1 MKVVEETYGQREE
14 RLRREKEQLEAQL
27 LSQSQDAER
36 ARADLVAQHKQRV
49 ATLEQQSAQE
59 LERLRELQR

>member
-1 MKVVEETYGQREE
+1 MVEETYGQREE

>member
-1 MKVVEETYGQREE
+1 VKVVEETYGQREE

-27 LSQSQDAER
+27 LSQSQDGER
-36 ARADLVAQHKQRV
+36 ARAELVAQHKQRV

>member
-1 MKVVEETYGQREE
+1 MVEETYGQREE

-36 ARADLVAQHKQRV
+36 ARAELVAQHKQRV

>member
-14 RLRREKEQLEAQL
+14 RLRREKEQLAAQL

-36 ARADLVAQHKQRV
+36 ARAELVAQHQQRV
-49 ATLEQQSAQE
+49 AMLEQQSARE

>member
-14 RLRREKEQLEAQL
+14 RLRREKEQLATQL

-36 ARADLVAQHKQRV
+36 ARAELVAQHQQRV
-49 ATLEQQSAQE
+49 AMLEQQSAQE

>member
-36 ARADLVAQHKQRV
+36 ARAELVAQHKQRV

>member
-14 RLRREKEQLEAQL
+14 RLRREKEQLAAQL

-36 ARADLVAQHKQRV
+36 ARAELVAQHQQRV
-49 ATLEQQSAQE
+49 AMLEQQSAQE

>member
-1 MKVVEETYGQREE
+1 MEVVEETYGQREM
-14 RLRREKEQLEAQL
+14 RLRREKEQLEVQL
-27 LSQSQDAER
+27 LSQRNDAEQ
-36 ARADLVAQHKQRV
+36 ARADLVAQHKQHM